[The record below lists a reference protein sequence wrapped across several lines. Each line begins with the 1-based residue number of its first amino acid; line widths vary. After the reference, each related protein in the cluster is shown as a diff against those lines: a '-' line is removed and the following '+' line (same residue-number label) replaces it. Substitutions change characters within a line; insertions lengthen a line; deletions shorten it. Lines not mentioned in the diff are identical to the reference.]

1 MSHQEMSIDRRP
13 ILVIGHDKRF
23 YLWVKRL
30 IDVVGSLV
38 LIVVFSPLLV
48 LIGIC
53 VKLDSPGPALFRQT
67 RTGKN
72 SRRKERR
79 RQRQPRLSN
88 STDRRS
94 HNDRRQSDLYGKPFT
109 FYKFRTMYVDN
120 DSEIHRQFVQRYI
133 KNQTPDQSDAKS
145 IDALKYKINK
155 DPRVTRVGHI
165 LRQTSLD
172 ELPQLFN
179 VLKGEMSF
187 VGPRP
192 PISYEVEHY
201 QGWHRERLRV
211 VPGITG
217 LWQVHG
223 RSRVPFDEMV
233 RLDLRYIEE
242 MSLISDLKIMLLTPW
257 AVISGNGAA

>member
-1 MSHQEMSIDRRP
+1 MSHREVSLESRP
-13 ILVIGHDKRF
+13 ILIIGHDKRF

-38 LIVVFSPLLV
+38 LIALLSPLFV

-53 VKLDSPGPALFRQT
+53 VKLDSPGPAFFKQT
-67 RTGKN
+67 RTGRN
-72 SRRKERR
+72 SRRRERR
-79 RQRQPRLSN
+79 RKQPGWSNLS
-88 STDRRS
+88 DRRS
-94 HNDRRQSDLYGKPFT
+94 HKDRRQKDLYGKPFI

-120 DSEIHRQFVQRYI
+120 DSEIHRQFVQHYI
-133 KNQTPDQSDAKS
+133 KNQVPDRANAKS
-145 IDALKYKINK
+145 MDALKYKISK
-155 DPRVTRVGHI
+155 DPRVTRVGRI

-179 VLKGEMSF
+179 ILKGDMSF

-192 PISYEVEHY
+192 PIPYEVEHY
-201 QGWHRERLRV
+201 QGWHRERLRIS
-211 VPGITG
+211 PGLTG
-217 LWQVHG
+217 LWQVRG

-242 MSLISDLKIMLLTPW
+242 MSLLFDLKIMLLTPW
-257 AVISGNGAA
+257 AIISGKGAA